1 MAVHHAP
8 SKAHVSSHAR
18 ACACACASASE
29 CVDVSVLVGVCVV
42 PTAGNTE
49 CTCNICHVHRGH
61 LHDVHAAEQPVRKQI
76 DVEEIWEERNRLMS
90 EIDVLNFAL
99 DEESIT
105 SKDHSRRMG
114 HIVTR
119 LGELK
124 DRLAQMSAHDLRCAF
139 WALGYVEADLMMVP
153 DLLHLFDL
161 GLIPRFMKF
170 TCLNWPCKKSSG
182 LGVLNNLWSEM
193 TPCDDVPRACR
204 ELLFKKEKKK
214 IEMNGLLKASEYRDL
229 LQLFPNIVRGEKT
242 VFAVWVALH
251 SLYEKAHAN
260 IFTETT
266 IRELHEAAL
275 T

>member
-124 DRLAQMSAHDLRCAF
+124 DRLAQTSAVPRTAAKVLGSRCAPPSLREGESRNARASSGPCLYQGLRCSYPR
-139 WALGYVEADLMMVP
+139 WLGCGCP
-153 DLLHLFDL
+153 SQ
-161 GLIPRFMKF
+161 K
-170 TCLNWPCKKSSG
+170 
-182 LGVLNNLWSEM
+182 
-193 TPCDDVPRACR
+193 
-204 ELLFKKEKKK
+204 
-214 IEMNGLLKASEYRDL
+214 
-229 LQLFPNIVRGEKT
+229 
-242 VFAVWVALH
+242 
-251 SLYEKAHAN
+251 
-260 IFTETT
+260 
-266 IRELHEAAL
+266 
-275 T
+275 